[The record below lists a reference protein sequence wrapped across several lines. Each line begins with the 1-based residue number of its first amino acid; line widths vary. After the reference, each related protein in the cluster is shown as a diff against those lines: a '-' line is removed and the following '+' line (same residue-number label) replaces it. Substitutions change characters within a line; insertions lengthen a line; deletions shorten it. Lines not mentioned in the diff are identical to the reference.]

1 MKELLK
7 PVGIV
12 VAIILLLSLFE
23 LFKKNAK
30 LSEAKQEQEQRIEAL
45 NNYIDSL
52 DTVVRLSEIR
62 QDEIQAIKEGHQ
74 QGLEIHTQ
82 TKIKYVT
89 KTIPNYIDII
99 DMSSV
104 DKRDSI
110 ATVIRRTEPISNRF
124 FDLLDSS
131 LTKPRHYEVPLR
143 P

>member
-62 QDEIQAIKEGHQ
+62 QEDIQAIKEGHQ

-124 FDLLDSS
+124 FELLDSS
-131 LTKPRHYEVPLR
+131 LTKQRHYEIPLR